1 MLRVDRRSFGLACG
15 LAALCLQ
22 GCTSVRV
29 PQFFNLCQRDLKT
42 ESRLYEFHD
51 PFPDEAAGPDTV
63 TRPLAFDAPR
73 SDTRRDFDLR
83 MLLSMSRGTDGTL
96 ESSRPFPAHP
106 LVSPIAPAVPIQSTW
121 QNPIAVQPL
130 VRSGSEAI
138 APY

>member
-1 MLRVDRRSFGLACG
+1 MDRRRFGLACG

-29 PQFFNLCQRDLKT
+29 PQFLGLCRRDLRT

-51 PFPDEAAGPDTV
+51 PFPNESAGPDTV

-83 MLLSMSRGTDGTL
+83 LLLSMAPGAPGSALAARPTPRG
-96 ESSRPFPAHP
+96 P
-106 LVSPIAPAVPIQSTW
+106 LVSPIAPAVPIQAAW
-121 QNPIAVQPL
+121 QNPVPVQPM
-130 VRSGSEAI
+130 VRTNPSLETVS
-138 APY
+138 PY